1 MPSSDPVSPV
11 PGFLVREG
19 GAGRRRQEEKELGE
33 GEGSRGGEGEG
44 RRWVNRW
51 GKTGQQSLEE
61 KGFLG
66 SAGGTVFDRGKRE
79 RCC

>member
-33 GEGSRGGEGEG
+33 GEGVQGRRGGEEEVGEQ
-44 RRWVNRW
+44 V
-51 GKTGQQSLEE
+51 GK
-61 KGFLG
+61 
-66 SAGGTVFDRGKRE
+66 DRTTESGRE
-79 RCC
+79 RLPGECWRHSF